1 MNDFAKTATDLVQLG
16 NRIAHLYT
24 HRLLAAQKAFISSAQ
39 EAAGEALSAAAAG
52 DTAGAWQ
59 AWAGYVTDWLQRGV
73 LFWDTLRQRGNNFL
87 EHERAGKPPLLAYD
101 YEMVV
106 DGRRL
111 DRPVNYALV
120 RITAPVGIAVDETKR
135 PFVIVDPRAGHGP
148 GIGGFKQDSQ
158 VGVALKAG
166 HPVYFVIFFPRPE
179 PGQTLADVCAAE
191 ARFMQAVADRHPNSP
206 KPAVVGNCQGG
217 WSAMLLAASH
227 PDLTGPVVIN
237 GAPMSYWSGSWH
249 GGEGENPMRYL
260 GGLVGGAWMA
270 LLTSDLGNGLV
281 DGAHFV
287 ANFERLNPANTLWA
301 KYYNLFAKADT
312 EPPRFLDFERWWG
325 GYFLMNEAELRWIV
339 DNLFVGNRLARGEA
353 PAAPHAFFD
362 LKAVRSPVIVFSSA
376 GDNITPPQQALNW
389 IADVYGSTE
398 EIKANGQVIV
408 GLFHPDVGHLGIFV
422 SGRVAKKEHAQIVE
436 VLKYIEA
443 LRPGLY
449 LMEIQEVQGAEGKR
463 EYEVTLEERRLEDL
477 RRLNRLERKD
487 EKPFEVVAAVS
498 ALTEQAYTLFGR
510 PFLRPLVN
518 EGMAELG
525 RVFHPLRWQRWA
537 LSDLNPWLWGLPA
550 LASVVKAGRQAA
562 PPDNPYRRLEKAGS
576 ETITAA
582 LDLYRDLRDAAME
595 ALFFQI
601 YGPPAVLGVAPESVP
616 EARPAERDPRKLPL
630 VQDALAAIGT
640 GGYPE
645 AMALIG
651 ALIGKEARGIPL
663 ARLELVDHFLRSDD
677 VLSRLPAYAVR
688 RVRAEQ
694 AVVAELEPERGLQ
707 SLPKLLADPA
717 DRRRALAVL
726 DEAVAAVELTPEQ
739 RAVLDR
745 VRGVLGAGT
754 GRPRHEEANGIPR
767 ERAGVP

>member
-1 MNDFAKTATDLVQLG
+1 
-16 NRIAHLYT
+16 
-24 HRLLAAQKAFISSAQ
+24 
-39 EAAGEALSAAAAG
+39 
-52 DTAGAWQ
+52 
-59 AWAGYVTDWLQRGV
+59 
-73 LFWDTLRQRGNNFL
+73 
-87 EHERAGKPPLLAYD
+87 
-101 YEMVV
+101 
-106 DGRRL
+106 
-111 DRPVNYALV
+111 
-120 RITAPVGIAVDETKR
+120 
-135 PFVIVDPRAGHGP
+135 
-148 GIGGFKQDSQ
+148 
-158 VGVALKAG
+158 
-166 HPVYFVIFFPRPE
+166 
-179 PGQTLADVCAAE
+179 
-191 ARFMQAVADRHPNSP
+191 
-206 KPAVVGNCQGG
+206 
-217 WSAMLLAASH
+217 
-227 PDLTGPVVIN
+227 
-237 GAPMSYWSGSWH
+237 
-249 GGEGENPMRYL
+249 
-260 GGLVGGAWMA
+260 
-270 LLTSDLGNGLV
+270 
-281 DGAHFV
+281 
-287 ANFERLNPANTLWA
+287 
-301 KYYNLFAKADT
+301 
-312 EPPRFLDFERWWG
+312 
-325 GYFLMNEAELRWIV
+325 
-339 DNLFVGNRLARGEA
+339 
-353 PAAPHAFFD
+353 
-362 LKAVRSPVIVFSSA
+362 
-376 GDNITPPQQALNW
+376 
-389 IADVYGSTE
+389 
-398 EIKANGQVIV
+398 
-408 GLFHPDVGHLGIFV
+408 
-422 SGRVAKKEHAQIVE
+422 
-436 VLKYIEA
+436 
-443 LRPGLY
+443 
-449 LMEIQEVQGAEGKR
+449 
-463 EYEVTLEERRLEDL
+463 
-477 RRLNRLERKD
+477 
-487 EKPFEVVAAVS
+487 
-498 ALTEQAYTLFGR
+498 
-510 PFLRPLVN
+510 
-518 EGMAELG
+518 MAELG

-562 PPDNPYRRLEKAGS
+562 PPDNPYRRIEKAGS

-677 VLSRLPAYAVR
+677 VLSRLPADAVR